1 MQTQKSRATVESRQ
15 HANVKEC
22 IAILSWTE
30 FFFLS
35 KGWYPSISMSRNVK
49 VSWTD
54 EVLNIHRSL

>member
-30 FFFLS
+30 FFFFIKRVVPLHFYEQKCES
-35 KGWYPSISMSRNVK
+35 FLDR
-49 VSWTD
+49 
-54 EVLNIHRSL
+54 